1 MTTYPNLEKLHL
13 PKDKLRYNR
22 FMNSSAK
29 DLSFEVAI
37 QRIVAELQPEKI
49 ILFGSRA
56 RGDARENSDYDVLV
70 IANGDSHELARRA
83 SRVLR
88 GRRFALDLL
97 ALSRSH
103 IEQRLT
109 SSTLLRRIMTEGKVL
124 YEA

>member
-1 MTTYPNLEKLHL
+1 
-13 PKDKLRYNR
+13 
-22 FMNSSAK
+22 MNSSAK

-97 ALSRSH
+97 AFSRAY
-103 IEQRLT
+103 IEQRLS

>member
-1 MTTYPNLEKLHL
+1 
-13 PKDKLRYNR
+13 
-22 FMNSSAK
+22 MNSSAK
-29 DLSFEVAI
+29 DLSFEVAV

-103 IEQRLT
+103 IEQRLS